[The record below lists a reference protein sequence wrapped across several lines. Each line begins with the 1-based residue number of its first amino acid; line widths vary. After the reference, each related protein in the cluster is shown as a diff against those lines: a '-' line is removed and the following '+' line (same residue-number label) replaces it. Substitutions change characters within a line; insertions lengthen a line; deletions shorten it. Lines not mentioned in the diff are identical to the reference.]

1 MTDVSI
7 AEYRALAEFRY
18 QIRRFLQFSAEAA
31 RAHGLEPQQHQLLL
45 AIKGLPESAR
55 PTIGELAERL
65 QIQHHSAVEL
75 GNRLEAGGFVRR
87 ERAQQD
93 RREVLLALT
102 TKGERVLAELALHH
116 HEQLRSAGPVLV
128 AALRRVMHG
137 DNETSEKHRRSPREK
152 RKSIHQE

>member
-1 MTDVSI
+1 VTDLSI

-45 AIKGLPESAR
+45 ALKGLPESAR

-75 GNRLEAGGFVRR
+75 VNRLASHGAIRR
-87 ERAQQD
+87 EQAGAD
-93 RREVLLALT
+93 HREVLIRLTRGGEALLRRLSLAHHGELETSGPLLAKALT
-102 TKGERVLAELALHH
+102 
-116 HEQLRSAGPVLV
+116 
-128 AALRRVMHG
+128 AAIRRG
-137 DNETSEKHRRSPREK
+137 RRAA
-152 RKSIHQE
+152 

>member
-1 MTDVSI
+1 VTDLSI

-75 GNRLEAGGFVRR
+75 VNRLAGHGAIRR
-87 ERAQQD
+87 EQAGAD
-93 RREVLLALT
+93 HREVLIRLTRGGEAL
-102 TKGERVLAELALHH
+102 
-116 HEQLRSAGPVLV
+116 
-128 AALRRVMHG
+128 LRRLSLAHH
-137 DNETSEKHRRSPREK
+137 DELETSGPLLAKVLTAAIRRGR
-152 RKSIHQE
+152 RAA

>member
-1 MTDVSI
+1 MTDLSI

-75 GNRLEAGGFVRR
+75 NRLSERGAIRR
-87 ERAQQD
+87 EPDGDD
-93 RREVLLALT
+93 RRAVLIRLTGSGEALLRRLSLAHHS
-102 TKGERVLAELALHH
+102 EL
-116 HEQLRSAGPVLV
+116 ETAGPVL
-128 AALRRVMHG
+128 
-137 DNETSEKHRRSPREK
+137 
-152 RKSIHQE
+152 